1 MEEAPELLVIY
12 HTLNLST
19 LKADLE
25 GIAMNTNQSLLGQLL
40 MHAHK
45 VFDIMSMLAFHS
57 DETNFG
63 YLSCRYAPKGLEN
76 KIIELQDLEF
86 RFSFTTKSMFICD
99 GWLAAIQLVNNL
111 IKDGLTT
118 KAGTLFVMLLKLGI
132 FKRTCLL
139 MRWPM
144 LMLKSLVQRLNE
156 NLIRTQ
162 VLWVSHLQLQLNL
175 ESSMVCNPSG
185 LDTEEPL
192 PVAVF
197 DLTTCEL
204 GSLITHVLKNH
215 PISTSPPPAI
225 GLQNPYNPR
234 TSHVISMITRKDLIF
249 EDSTTPESDQ
259 GQIAAQDTAET
270 SVMFY
275 GLAVVT
281 FGTAVPAGQFVPGI
295 MIGSTYGHLV
305 GRFVVRLYEKLNIE
319 KGIYALLGAASFLGG
334 SMRMAVSLCVIMVEI
349 TNNLN
354 LLPLIMLVL
363 LISKSKVDFQHS
375 PSSRHSLSDFVK
387 PISSKGLSISDIHLT
402 PDDLEALEETRLKQN

>member
-25 GIAMNTNQSLLGQLL
+25 GIAVNTNQSLLGQLL

-45 VFDIMSMLAFHS
+45 VFDIMSMLAFHP
-57 DETNFG
+57 DETTFG

-99 GWLAAIQLVNNL
+99 GWLAAIQLVNKL

-118 KAGTLFVMLLKLGI
+118 KAGTLFVMLLKLG
-132 FKRTCLL
+132 
-139 MRWPM
+139 
-144 LMLKSLVQRLNE
+144 
-156 NLIRTQ
+156 TQ

-215 PISTSPPPAI
+215 SRSAASPPPAI

-270 SVMFY
+270 SY

-305 GRFVVRLYEKLNIE
+305 GR
-319 KGIYALLGAASFLGG
+319 
-334 SMRMAVSLCVIMVEI
+334 
-349 TNNLN
+349 
-354 LLPLIMLVL
+354 
-363 LISKSKVDFQHS
+363 
-375 PSSRHSLSDFVK
+375 HSLSDFVK
-387 PISSKGLSISDIHLT
+387 PVSSKGLSISDIHLT
-402 PDDLEALEETRLKQN
+402 LDDETQAKVNT

>member
-25 GIAMNTNQSLLGQLL
+25 GIAVNTNQSLLGQLP

-45 VFDIMSMLAFHS
+45 VFDIMSMLAFHP
-57 DETNFG
+57 DETTFG

-99 GWLAAIQLVNNL
+99 GCLAAIQLINNL
-111 IKDGLTT
+111 IKDGE
-118 KAGTLFVMLLKLGI
+118 I
-132 FKRTCLL
+132 
-139 MRWPM
+139 
-144 LMLKSLVQRLNE
+144 
-156 NLIRTQ
+156 TQ

-175 ESSMVCNPSG
+175 ESSMVCNPIG

-192 PVAVF
+192 PIAVF

-215 PISTSPPPAI
+215 SRSGASPPPAI

-249 EDSTTPESDQ
+249 EQANNDSGSVELHS
-259 GQIAAQDTAET
+259 T
-270 SVMFY
+270 SVM
-275 GLAVVT
+275 
-281 FGTAVPAGQFVPGI
+281 
-295 MIGSTYGHLV
+295 
-305 GRFVVRLYEKLNIE
+305 
-319 KGIYALLGAASFLGG
+319 
-334 SMRMAVSLCVIMVEI
+334 SL
-349 TNNLN
+349 
-354 LLPLIMLVL
+354 
-363 LISKSKVDFQHS
+363 
-375 PSSRHSLSDFVK
+375 
-387 PISSKGLSISDIHLT
+387 
-402 PDDLEALEETRLKQN
+402 

>member
-25 GIAMNTNQSLLGQLL
+25 GIAVNTNQSLLGQLL

-45 VFDIMSMLAFHS
+45 VFDIMSMLAFHP
-57 DETNFG
+57 DETTFG

-99 GWLAAIQLVNNL
+99 GWLAAIQLVNKL

-118 KAGTLFVMLLKLGI
+118 KAGTLFVMLLKLG
-132 FKRTCLL
+132 
-139 MRWPM
+139 
-144 LMLKSLVQRLNE
+144 
-156 NLIRTQ
+156 TQ

-215 PISTSPPPAI
+215 SRSAASPPPAI

-249 EDSTTPESDQ
+249 EQANNDSGSVELHS
-259 GQIAAQDTAET
+259 T
-270 SVMFY
+270 SVM
-275 GLAVVT
+275 
-281 FGTAVPAGQFVPGI
+281 
-295 MIGSTYGHLV
+295 
-305 GRFVVRLYEKLNIE
+305 
-319 KGIYALLGAASFLGG
+319 
-334 SMRMAVSLCVIMVEI
+334 SL
-349 TNNLN
+349 
-354 LLPLIMLVL
+354 
-363 LISKSKVDFQHS
+363 
-375 PSSRHSLSDFVK
+375 
-387 PISSKGLSISDIHLT
+387 
-402 PDDLEALEETRLKQN
+402 